1 MAGKSGVVMRNSQ
14 KVTGTPSLEDD
25 VEVAKSGQTSRQ
37 LSASPHEPEHTRSVN
52 QGARMLIAQ
61 SQPKIVTVRPAMA
74 KPDAILIR
82 PLDQNIAPAVRA
94 FQQTRISCK
103 Y

>member
-37 LSASPHEPEHTRSVN
+37 LSAL
-52 QGARMLIAQ
+52 AA
-61 SQPKIVTVRPAMA
+61 
-74 KPDAILIR
+74 
-82 PLDQNIAPAVRA
+82 
-94 FQQTRISCK
+94 
-103 Y
+103 